1 MILQTFVF
9 PHFDLPVLVCFTDV
23 STLTPILI
31 GLEIFILSVLVLF
44 SSKEK
49 IAKEVLDATTKF
61 VAIVA
66 GSTMAYKNTRVSSGG
81 SSNSYNGNDNDKD
94 KDKKTKIKKTI
105 KMIIK

>member
-44 SSKEK
+44 SSGGVQLVGGCLNS
-49 IAKEVLDATTKF
+49 ADLP
-61 VAIVA
+61 VAPPH
-66 GSTMAYKNTRVSSGG
+66 R
-81 SSNSYNGNDNDKD
+81 
-94 KDKKTKIKKTI
+94 
-105 KMIIK
+105 